1 MKSKIKKQGTPTPT
15 PQPLKNTVTPPKKE
29 SSTEQLA
36 RLKGDISKLENG
48 DNRYLFYIFTP
59 EKPSPQASL
68 KYLYDLALNLSA
80 DGKKVYILTDGNY
93 KPINYNW
100 WGVEYQNIPH
110 LLADN
115 VTIQASDFIY
125 LPELTAPSLLADFMK
140 NGSRIN
146 NRTYVVVQNRAY
158 FWAGLPKIGDTYAQY
173 GIKNIIT
180 TSQSFANYLRPFV
193 QGANIHVIEP
203 TISDV
208 FKPAKEQKPFIALFS
223 RNPNFTKE
231 FVNSFYTQYP
241 TLKYITFKQ
250 IGGKPL
256 QVFANELAEC
266 CLSVWLDEDSTFGT
280 FPLESMKCGVPVV
293 GLIPSVVPNWMVTQ
307 NDEAKTVKIA
317 TNGFWYE
324 NKHSLI
330 HHIAAYISYWQ
341 NDTLQDS
348 PEVAKL
354 FEDMKATSDKYTMNN
369 TATQLKEMV
378 ATETHRY
385 LEKLRNDVAGIESSQ
400 NIQVQ
405 PVQHEQ

>member
-15 PQPLKNTVTPPKKE
+15 PQPLKNTVTSPKKE
-29 SSTEQLA
+29 TIVEQLT
-36 RLKGDISKLENG
+36 RLNGDITKLENG
-48 DNRYLFYIFTP
+48 ENRHLFYIFTP

-68 KYLYDLALNLSA
+68 KYLYDLAINLIA
-80 DGKKVYILTDGNY
+80 EGKKVYILTDGNY

-100 WGVEYQNIPH
+100 WGNEYQNIPH

-158 FWAGLPKIGDTYAQY
+158 FWAGMPKIGDTYAQY

-180 TSQSFANYLRPFV
+180 TSQSFAKYLRPFV
-193 QGANIHVIEP
+193 QDANIHVVEP
-203 TISDV
+203 IISDV

-293 GLIPSVVPNWMVTQ
+293 GVIPSIVPDWMTTK
-307 NDEAKTVKIA
+307 NEETKSVKIS

-341 NDTLQDS
+341 NDTLQDA
-348 PEVAKL
+348 PEIEKL
-354 FEDMKATSDKYTMNN
+354 FADMETTSNKYTVSNM
-369 TATQLKEMV
+369 TDQLKEMV
-378 ATETHRY
+378 ANETQRY
-385 LEKLRNDVAGIESSQ
+385 LDKLRKDVAALEASQ
-400 NIQVQ
+400 TPQNQL
-405 PVQHEQ
+405 QHE